1 VKAIVGTRVGMLAM
15 GMAALLYGAM
25 ATSGEIATP
34 YSGLVVFG
42 DSLSDTGNAGRFTNG
57 PVWVEVIAERVGT
70 ELKPSRAG
78 GTNYAVGGALTDG
91 GLSDVRGQL
100 AAYLETHR
108 GRADARAL
116 HVVYAGANNLLMAG
130 CEPNRD
136 SPRRVAR
143 RAAAALGAVVDD
155 LAAAGA
161 EHILVPNLPNIGFA
175 PALRALGPTC
185 VTEARRLTEAFN
197 AALEGELR
205 EVEAKRSITVR
216 RLDVFALADQVM
228 SDPRSAGFRDVTTP
242 CLRGSCD
249 GALFWDYLHPAAAAH
264 ARLAAAALSA
274 IGLPA
279 ERARRAPLSL
289 PPSGARHAYAR
300 VAREGALPRR
310 RTGGGAAH
318 ARRGAAHR
326 HLLPLI
332 RRSRFDPTRHRPCPA
347 ARIQPLRR
355 FLVPHI
361 SAPAM
366 QGEKRKRHD
375 PGNIHLPDRSR
386 TAARHRRAL
395 AVHA

>member
-1 VKAIVGTRVGMLAM
+1 MLAM

-25 ATSGEIATP
+25 ATSGEIAAP
-34 YSGLVVFG
+34 YSGFVVFG

-91 GLSDVRGQL
+91 DSSDVRGQL

-108 GRADARAL
+108 GRADARTL

-143 RAAAALGAVVDD
+143 RAAAALGAVIDD
-155 LAAAGA
+155 LAAAGL

-205 EVEAKRSITVR
+205 
-216 RLDVFALADQVM
+216 
-228 SDPRSAGFRDVTTP
+228 
-242 CLRGSCD
+242 
-249 GALFWDYLHPAAAAH
+249 
-264 ARLAAAALSA
+264 
-274 IGLPA
+274 
-279 ERARRAPLSL
+279 
-289 PPSGARHAYAR
+289 
-300 VAREGALPRR
+300 
-310 RTGGGAAH
+310 
-318 ARRGAAHR
+318 
-326 HLLPLI
+326 
-332 RRSRFDPTRHRPCPA
+332 RSRRN
-347 ARIQPLRR
+347 ARSLCGGSTYFRWPI
-355 FLVPHI
+355 
-361 SAPAM
+361 
-366 QGEKRKRHD
+366 
-375 PGNIHLPDRSR
+375 RS
-386 TAARHRRAL
+386 
-395 AVHA
+395 